1 MFVCLKLPC
10 HKKYHAIPHIDRCCS
25 FSAQVCYG
33 TFKRISMAGNLQV
46 LWAAPPGAPDRF
58 PCVECGLLTRNFCD
72 GGLSVGYDNCF
83 ASNRVAK
90 DYPGSAGY
98 YGFRTPLCS
107 FCETCFEVC
116 RFCRGVKGCT
126 PPTTDRH
133 WSNWLLSQSRRFTA
147 FEFKRCTEI
156 EWVSRDIAR
165 STERQDEEDRR
176 DLQASLRT
184 CAVCSK
190 VECRMKKCGRCKKT
204 HYCSISCQSTD
215 WPVHKL
221 SCRSNVKT

>member
-1 MFVCLKLPC
+1 
-10 HKKYHAIPHIDRCCS
+10 
-25 FSAQVCYG
+25 
-33 TFKRISMAGNLQV
+33 MAGNLQV
-46 LWAAPPGAPDRF
+46 QWAAPPGAPDRF
-58 PCVECGLLTRNFCD
+58 PCVECGLLTENFCD
-72 GGLSVGYDNCF
+72 GGLSDGYIICC

-90 DYPGSAGY
+90 DYPVSSGYAGL
-98 YGFRTPLCS
+98 RSPLCQ
-107 FCETCFEVC
+107 FCATCFKVC
-116 RFCRGVKGCT
+116 RFCRGVEGCT
-126 PPTTDRH
+126 PPTCDQH
-133 WSNWLLSQSRRFTA
+133 WSTA
-147 FEFKRCTEI
+147 SGFKRCTEI